1 MIDWIK
7 NINKKYPEFWKKY
20 LSTFEEK
27 SNRYISIAL
36 ETTGL
41 DAEKDLIISIAAI
54 SIVNDT
60 IFIGDSFEINILQNH
75 SFLHNSMTSK
85 PTINQFEALEVFI
98 NYIENAIL
106 IGHRIYFDI
115 EIINE
120 ALNKLDCGR
129 LKNEALDIEIMYKKL
144 HDLND
149 DKSFSL
155 DELTSFYKIPKY
167 ELSAPN
173 EAFSIALLF
182 LKLKTKLGIN

>member
-75 SFLHNSMTSK
+75 SFLHNSMISK
-85 PTINQFEALEVFI
+85 PAINQFEALEVFI

-115 EIINE
+115 EILNE

>member
-27 SNRYISIAL
+27 SNRYISLAL

-41 DAEKDLIISIAAI
+41 NAEKDLILSIAAI

-60 IFIGDSFEINILQNH
+60 IFVGESFEINISQNN
-75 SFLHNSMTSK
+75 SFHHDSLISK
-85 PTINQFEALEVFI
+85 PKIDQFEALELFLNFI
-98 NYIENAIL
+98 KNAIL

-120 ALNKLDCGR
+120 ALNKMDCGR

-155 DELTSFYKIPKY
+155 GELASFYKIPKY
-167 ELSAPN
+167 EPSTPN
-173 EAFSIALLF
+173 EAYSIALLF
-182 LKLKTKLGIN
+182 LKLKTKLGIA

>member
-27 SNRYISIAL
+27 SNRYVSIAL

-41 DAEKDLIISIAAI
+41 DAEKDLILSIAAI

-60 IFIGDSFEINILQNH
+60 IFIGESFEITISQNNRSH
-75 SFLHNSMTSK
+75 HNSLISIPK
-85 PTINQFEALEVFI
+85 INQFEALEVFL
-98 NYIENAIL
+98 NFIENAIL

-120 ALNKLDCGR
+120 ALNKMDCGR

-155 DELTSFYKIPKY
+155 DELSSFYKIPKY
-167 ELSAPN
+167 ELSTPN

-182 LKLKTKLGIN
+182 LKLKTKLGII

>member
-7 NINKKYPEFWKKY
+7 NINKKHPEFWKKY
-20 LSTFEEK
+20 LLTFEEK
-27 SNRYISIAL
+27 SNRYISLAL

-41 DAEKDLIISIAAI
+41 NAEKDLILSIAAI

-60 IFIGDSFEINILQNH
+60 IFIGESFEINISQNN
-75 SFLHNSMTSK
+75 SFNHNSLISQPK
-85 PTINQFEALEVFI
+85 IDQFEALEVFL
-98 NYIENAIL
+98 NFIENAIL

-120 ALNKLDCGR
+120 ALNKMDCGR

-155 DELTSFYKIPKY
+155 DELGSFYKIPKY
-167 ELSAPN
+167 EPSTPN

-182 LKLKTKLGIN
+182 LKLKTKLGIT

>member
-27 SNRYISIAL
+27 SNRYVSMAL
-36 ETTGL
+36 ESTGL
-41 DAEKDLIISIAAI
+41 DAEKDLILSIAAI

-60 IFIGDSFEINILQNH
+60 IFIRESFEINISQNNSSH
-75 SFLHNSMTSK
+75 HNSLISNPK
-85 PTINQFEALEVFI
+85 IDQFEALEVFL
-98 NYIENAIL
+98 NFIENAIL

-120 ALNKLDCGR
+120 ALNKMDCGR

-155 DELTSFYKIPKY
+155 GVLASFYKIPKY
-167 ELSAPN
+167 EPSTPN
-173 EAFSIALLF
+173 EAYSIALLF
-182 LKLKTKLGIN
+182 LKLKTKLGIA

>member
-27 SNRYISIAL
+27 SNRYVSIAL

-41 DAEKDLIISIAAI
+41 DAEKDLILSIAAI
-54 SIVNDT
+54 SILNDT
-60 IFIGDSFEINILQNH
+60 IFIGESFEITISQNNSSH
-75 SFLHNSMTSK
+75 HNSLISIPK
-85 PTINQFEALEVFI
+85 INQFEALEVFL
-98 NYIENAIL
+98 NFIENAIL

-120 ALNKLDCGR
+120 ALNKMDCGR

-144 HDLND
+144 NDLND

-155 DELTSFYKIPKY
+155 DELGSFYKIPKY
-167 ELSAPN
+167 EPSTPN

-182 LKLKTKLGIN
+182 LKLKTKLGIT